1 MPAEAWVESA
11 EHLFPGTG
19 EAHQWVAWGGNY
31 FIIKLKNFLR
41 TELFLFIIYYLFL
54 LSSYF
59 FHIYNFFF
67 YNSFNIF
74 FFNTRLWGAGTS
86 TAWGFRG
93 GRWRRAWGGGCS
105 AAPGARGGLMTTILQ
120 RGGRRRLTGLGRRL
134 FCSSRFSRRLNDDS
148 PGKEGGRRRL
158 TGLGR
163 RLFCSSRWLD
173 DDSPAKTGRK
183 KDCKGRSKEV
193 VLFQGSLMRT
203 ILKEKSKD
211 KDPSYHNLLFY
222 FNKNL
227 IFTYQL

>member
-67 YNSFNIF
+67 YNSFNFF

-120 RGGRRRLTGLGRRL
+120 R
-134 FCSSRFSRRLNDDS
+134 
-148 PGKEGGRRRL
+148 GGRRRL